1 LRKTFFFE
9 KKNQKTFGPETGAL
23 STPVAQIGK
32 SFLLLFFKKED
43 LAFFMRL
50 AASCLASLC
59 LYLLA
64 FTLVLDRP
72 LSLGVLR
79 LEIQQ
84 KANRLATLPDPKLV
98 ILAGSNGPYSHS
110 CAVIG
115 AMLNLPCENAGIAV
129 GIGLDFLARRY
140 AASLHRGDI
149 LYMPMEFAQYDVTR
163 GETDAGADG
172 AILLRHERL
181 LLITMPADRVL
192 AAAFSG
198 SFTNFLESAIEMPM
212 ARVISA
218 RTTLASEYNPQGDR
232 IHDGLASARTALLS
246 VDEAPESGV
255 LARQYGARLI
265 AAFVRREASAGVV
278 VIGGLPTGFASA
290 APAAATVASVQAL
303 YLGNGGMFV
312 ALPNLSRYP
321 PADFYD
327 SPDHLA
333 QPCQFRHS
341 IALARALGAVLHRPV
356 KAPDAAVLAL
366 AATCPG

>member
-1 LRKTFFFE
+1 
-9 KKNQKTFGPETGAL
+9 
-23 STPVAQIGK
+23 
-32 SFLLLFFKKED
+32 
-43 LAFFMRL
+43 MRL

-72 LSLGVLR
+72 LSLGLLR

-84 KANRLATLPDPKLV
+84 KSAQLGALPDPKLV

-115 AMLNLPCENAGIAV
+115 AMLDLPCENAGIAV

-149 LYMPMEFAQYDVTR
+149 LYMPMEFAQYDVSR
-163 GETDAGADG
+163 GEADAGADG
-172 AILLRHERL
+172 AMLLRHDRRL
-181 LLITMPADRVL
+181 LFTMPADRVV

-198 SFTNFLESAIEMPM
+198 SFENFLESAVEMPM
-212 ARVISA
+212 SRVISA
-218 RTTLASEYNPQGDR
+218 RATLAAEYNPDGDR
-232 IHDGLASARTALLS
+232 INDELATARTALLP
-246 VDEAPESGV
+246 VGAVPETGIMG
-255 LARQYGARLI
+255 RQYGARLI
-265 AAFVRREASAGVV
+265 ADFVRREAAAGVI
-278 VIGGLPTGFASA
+278 VIGGLPTGFASTPP
-290 APAAATVASVQAL
+290 APATVASIRAL
-303 YLGNGGMFV
+303 YIANGGMFL

-321 PADFYD
+321 AADFYD

-341 IALARALGAVLHRPV
+341 IAVAAALGALMHRNV
-356 KAPDAAVLAL
+356 KPPDASFVAL